1 VDGFPLLSPLSHVCQ
16 PCGFFSFKLSEAVR
30 VALARYVAA
39 KQIYGTAV
47 ATAVTGFRAVVA
59 DIDREMFRSNP
70 ALSTPPLL
78 FFLPNMLEML
88 LKWNMFDDEGKEQL
102 HFERKASGINIPM
115 TPASLNYKFMSS
127 IAVLSLK
134 FPWPVYVV
142 CVSAHNFVSIVV

>member
-1 VDGFPLLSPLSHVCQ
+1 MDGFLSLSPLSHVCQ
-16 PCGFFSFKLSEAVR
+16 HCGFFSFILSEAVR
-30 VALARYVAA
+30 VALALCVAV

-47 ATAVTGFRAVVA
+47 ATAVTGFRVVVA
-59 DIDREMFRSNP
+59 DIGREMFRSSP
-70 ALSTPPLL
+70 ALTTPPLL

-115 TPASLNYKFMSS
+115 IPASLNYKFMSF

-134 FPWPVYVV
+134 FPLPV
-142 CVSAHNFVSIVV
+142 